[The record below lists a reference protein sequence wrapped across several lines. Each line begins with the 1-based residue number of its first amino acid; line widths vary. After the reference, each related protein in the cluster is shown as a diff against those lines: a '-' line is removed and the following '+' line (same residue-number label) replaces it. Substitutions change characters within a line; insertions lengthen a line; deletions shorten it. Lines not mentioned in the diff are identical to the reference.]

1 MMQRRDFITLLGG
14 AAAAWPLVA
23 GAQPRER
30 MRRVGF
36 LWSAYA
42 ADDPNGQGIGDA
54 FVQGLQERG
63 WSVGRNLRI
72 DHRRGLSNAER
83 LRKGAEELVAL
94 APDVLFAGGGP
105 ALAALQQ
112 TTSTVPI
119 VFANVADPVGA
130 GHVESLARPG
140 GNVTGFMNIEYGLSA
155 KYLELLKQIA
165 PQVTRVGVFRPSA
178 GGGIGQLTA
187 IQAVAPS
194 LGVEVRPLTSETES
208 EVERSV
214 EDFARVPNGGLIIT
228 QGVGAGS
235 AIQRNLIIALAARH
249 RLPAA
254 YFSRLYVV
262 AGGLVSYGP
271 DILELYR
278 LSAAYVDRI
287 LRGQKPA
294 ELPVQAPTKYE
305 TVLNLKTAKALDLTV
320 PDLLL
325 VRADEVIE

>member
-1 MMQRRDFITLLGG
+1 MNRRDFISLLGG
-14 AAAAWPLVA
+14 AAAWPLPA
-23 GAQPRER
+23 WAQPRER
-30 MRRVGF
+30 IRRVGF

-42 ADDPNGQGIGDA
+42 ADDPTGQGIGDA

-83 LRKGAEELVAL
+83 LRKEAEELVVL
-94 APDVLFAGGGP
+94 APDVLLAGGGP
-105 ALAALQQ
+105 ALAALRQA
-112 TTSTVPI
+112 TSTVPI

-130 GHVESLARPG
+130 GYVESLARPG

-165 PQVTRVGVFRPSA
+165 PQVTSVGVFLPFGS
-178 GGGIGQLTA
+178 GGIDQLNA

-194 LGVEVRPLTSETES
+194 LGVEVRPLAGES
-208 EVERSV
+208 EVERSL
-214 EDFARVPNGGLIIT
+214 EDFARAPNGGLIIT
-228 QGVGAGS
+228 QGVGSGS

-254 YFSRLYVV
+254 YFSRNYVV

-287 LRGQKPA
+287 LRGEKPA
-294 ELPVQAPTKYE
+294 ELPVQAPIKYE
-305 TVLNLKTAKALDLTV
+305 TVLNLKTAKALGLTV